1 MLKERLFIGFV
12 GASFVCLVLIS
23 ENLMLSIAV
32 SIITL
37 MGLSELYGA
46 LGYFKKNIP
55 LAVFGYIQ
63 SLIILFFN
71 FASESNITFMHR
83 NLMLMIFIYVIV
95 LFVYMVLSHPKT
107 TFSDIGMCFLS
118 TFYITMFLSYL
129 VLIRKGTD
137 GKFLIW
143 IPLIIAWL
151 SDTMAF
157 TFGKLFGKHKLIP
170 TVSPKKTVEGA
181 VGGLFGGAFFM
192 LVFGLVSSY
201 FFGKPVNYINM
212 IILGVI
218 GSVVAQF
225 GDLAASCIK
234 RECNIKDFGNILPGH
249 GGILDRFDSVIV
261 VGPFV
266 YYFLMVFP
274 VFG

>member
-71 FASESNITFMHR
+71 FTSESSIAFMHR
-83 NLMLMIFIYVIV
+83 NLMLTVFIYVIV

-107 TFSDIGMCFLS
+107 TFADVSSCFLS
-118 TFYITMFLSYL
+118 MFYITVFLSYL
-129 VLIRKGTD
+129 ILIRKGTD

-157 TFGKLFGKHKLIP
+157 PLYKVRNK
-170 TVSPKKTVEGA
+170 
-181 VGGLFGGAFFM
+181 
-192 LVFGLVSSY
+192 
-201 FFGKPVNYINM
+201 
-212 IILGVI
+212 
-218 GSVVAQF
+218 
-225 GDLAASCIK
+225 
-234 RECNIKDFGNILPGH
+234 
-249 GGILDRFDSVIV
+249 
-261 VGPFV
+261 
-266 YYFLMVFP
+266 
-274 VFG
+274 